1 MDVISQTPIKKSASH
16 GDVEA
21 LCRFIHA
28 TLDDDKAEDIVT
40 IDLLG
45 KCSFADAMIVASG
58 RSQRHVGALAS
69 KLQDKLREAGHPPS
83 SLEGMENAEWVLMD
97 VGNVVVHIFR
107 PETRE
112 YYHLERMWAI
122 PAPTATDRKSADQ
135 RLPSDVP
142 A

>member
-1 MDVISQTPIKKSASH
+1 MDIAAKTSKKLSASRQ
-16 GDVEA
+16 DVAA
-21 LCRFIHA
+21 LCRFIQA

-40 IDLLG
+40 IDLSG

-58 RSQRHVGALAS
+58 RSQRHVGAIAS
-69 KLQDKLREAGHPPS
+69 KLQDKLREAGCPPL
-83 SLEGMENAEWVLMD
+83 SLEGMENSEWVLMD

-112 YYHLERMWAI
+112 FYHLERMWAI
-122 PAPTATDRKSADQ
+122 PAPTSDRLA
-135 RLPSDVP
+135 PEVN